1 MKERLI
7 PYAPDM
13 VRAKRAGLKTQTR
26 RVLHGF
32 FPQNRPEFDPETGRL
47 EWLNGN
53 GVVCGIRCPYG
64 KPGDI
69 LLTREA
75 WCASSA
81 HDDLPPREIPVG
93 DAIAYLADGEPP
105 ILTGRYRHARF
116 MCRWMCRD
124 RDKITAVRVER
135 LQDISE
141 ADAIAEGVQPMPSP
155 LAVNT
160 WWQGYTE
167 FNGELIH
174 QQFQGDEPPDWMIE
188 PKKMKPLTHL
198 NRSAVDMYRAL
209 WEQIHGAG
217 SWDANPWVWVVEFRR
232 IES

>member
-1 MKERLI
+1 MTERLI
-7 PYAPDM
+7 PYSAPM

-26 RVLHGF
+26 RALRDF
-32 FPQNRPEFDPETGRL
+32 FPQNSPEFDPETGRL

-81 HDDLPPREIPVG
+81 HDDLPPSKIPVG
-93 DAIAYLADGEPP
+93 DSIAYLADGEPR

-124 RDKITAVRVER
+124 RDEITDVRVER
-135 LQDISE
+135 LQDIGE
-141 ADAIAEGVQPMPSP
+141 ADATAEGIELSHVDSLGRKQWRMYPHQDGTPGEEIVTYVGKPYTSSP
-155 LAVNT
+155 IESYKSL
-160 WWQGYTE
+160 WLSL
-167 FNGELIH
+167 NG
-174 QQFQGDEPPDWMIE
+174 P
-188 PKKMKPLTHL
+188 
-198 NRSAVDMYRAL
+198 
-209 WEQIHGAG
+209 G
-217 SWDANPWVWVVEFRR
+217 SWDLNPWVWVLSFRR